1 MMTVRAF
8 RCVCAGI
15 SNTPRRRFAAQP
27 MPMLKRAIGPVMIWG
42 LLCVMLSAVGVLSTR
57 NAVRAGRSSAADITA
72 DPRVR
77 QALAKLAGE
86 APSVT
91 EEQIRIAEIP
101 APTFRESLRGTHLAK
116 LLADAGLKVHTDE
129 AGNVIGERAGSAK
142 GEFVLITAHLDTV
155 FPAGTDVHVR
165 RQGSKLWAP
174 GISDN
179 GAGLAT
185 LPVIARIMR
194 ETKLET
200 RSSVL
205 FVADVGEE
213 GEGNLRGIRKL
224 VEEYRKQLRY
234 VIALDG
240 ASIDYVTTAALA
252 SRRVEITISGP
263 GGHSWSDFG
272 VPNPIDALARGIAL
286 FLKTPPPDS
295 PRTTFN
301 VGSIEGG
308 TSVNSIPAKASIK
321 VDLRSEAE
329 PEILKLETALRR
341 SIQSGMDEEMQAA
354 RDHGMAGGAG
364 LSIGTKVLG
373 LRPGG
378 ELPPNSPLLAAVQA
392 ADDYLGNRARMERSS
407 TDANI
412 PLSLGIPAIA
422 LGAGGNSGG
431 AHSLQ
436 EWYDPTGR
444 EIGMQRLLLTLLQV
458 AGLNPPTD

>member
-1 MMTVRAF
+1 MT
-8 RCVCAGI
+8 
-15 SNTPRRRFAAQP
+15 
-27 MPMLKRAIGPVMIWG
+27 WG
-42 LLCVMLSAVGVLSTR
+42 LLCAMLSAMGVLSTR
-57 NAVRAGRSSAADITA
+57 SAMRASRSSAADITA

-86 APSVT
+86 VSSVT
-91 EEQIRIAEIP
+91 EEQIRITEIP

-116 LLADAGLKVHTDE
+116 LLSDAGLKVHTDE
-129 AGNVIGERAGSAK
+129 AGNVIGERTGSAK

-155 FPAGTDVHVR
+155 FPPGTDVHVR
-165 RQGSKLWAP
+165 REGTKLWAP

-185 LPVIARIMR
+185 LPAIARIMR
-194 ETKLET
+194 DAKLET
-200 RSSVL
+200 RSSIL
-205 FVADVGEE
+205 FAADVGEE

-224 VEEYRKQLRY
+224 VEDHRRQLRY

-240 ASIDYVTTAALA
+240 ASIDYVTAAALA

-272 VPNPIDALARGIAL
+272 APNPIDALARGIAL
-286 FLKTPPPDS
+286 FLKTPAPDS

-308 TSVNSIPAKASIK
+308 TSVNSIPAKATIK
-321 VDLRSEAE
+321 VDMRSEAE
-329 PEILKLETALRR
+329 PEIIKLEAALRR
-341 SIQSGMDEEMQAA
+341 AIQIGVDEEMQTA
-354 RDHGMAGGAG
+354 REHGMAGGPG
-364 LSIGTKVLG
+364 LSIDTKVLG
-373 LRPGG
+373 VRPGG
-378 ELPPNSPLLAAVQA
+378 ELAPNSPLLAAVQT
-392 ADDYLGNRARMERSS
+392 ADDYLRNRARIERSS

-444 EIGMQRLLLTLLQV
+444 EIGMQRVLLTLLQI
-458 AGLNPPTD
+458 AGLNPPSD

>member
-1 MMTVRAF
+1 MRILNPP
-8 RCVCAGI
+8 G
-15 SNTPRRRFAAQP
+15 
-27 MPMLKRAIGPVMIWG
+27 GPVMTWG
-42 LLCVMLSAVGVLSTR
+42 LVCVMLSAVGVLSTR
-57 NAVRAGRSSAADITA
+57 NVLRGHRASAADITA

-77 QALAKLAGE
+77 QALAKIAGE

-91 EEQIRIAEIP
+91 EEQIRITEIP
-101 APTFRESLRGTHLAK
+101 APTFRESLRAMHLAK
-116 LLADAGLKVHTDE
+116 LLSDAGLKVHTDQT
-129 AGNVIGERAGSAK
+129 GNVIGERAGSAK

-155 FPAGTDVHVR
+155 FPAGADVHVR
-165 RQGSKLWAP
+165 REGSKLFAP

-179 GAGLAT
+179 GTGLAT
-185 LPVIARIMR
+185 LPAIARIMR
-194 ETKLET
+194 DTKLET
-200 RSSVL
+200 RSSIL
-205 FVADVGEE
+205 FAADVGEE

-224 VEEYRKQLRY
+224 VESYRKQLRY

-252 SRRVEITISGP
+252 SRRVEITVTGP

-286 FLKTPPPDS
+286 FVKTPAPES

-301 VGSIEGG
+301 IGSIEGG
-308 TSVNSIPAKASIK
+308 TSVNSIPATAVIK

-329 PEILKLETALRR
+329 LEILKLETALRR
-341 SIQSGMDEEMQAA
+341 AIQHGVDEEMQAA
-354 RDHGMAGGAG
+354 RDRGAAGGAG
-364 LSIGTKVLG
+364 LSIDTKVLG
-373 LRPGG
+373 VRPGG
-378 ELPPNSPLLAAVQA
+378 ELAENSPLLAAVQK
-392 ADDYLGNRARMERSS
+392 ADDYLGNRARIERSS

-422 LGAGGNSGG
+422 LGAGGTSGG
-431 AHSLQ
+431 AHSLK

-444 EIGMQRLLLTLLQV
+444 EIGMQRVLLTLLQV

>member
-1 MMTVRAF
+1 MLMSEIT
-8 RCVCAGI
+8 CI
-15 SNTPRRRFAAQP
+15 LRFA
-27 MPMLKRAIGPVMIWG
+27 LGLVRTWG
-42 LLCVMLSAVGVLSTR
+42 LVCVMLSLMGVLSSR
-57 NAVRAGRSSAADITA
+57 SPVRASRSSAAEITA

-77 QALAKLAGE
+77 QALAKLASE
-86 APSVT
+86 APEVT
-91 EEQIRIAEIP
+91 EEQIRITEIP

-116 LLADAGLKVHTDE
+116 LLSDAGLKVHTDQ

-155 FPAGTDVHVR
+155 FPAATDVRVR
-165 RQGSKLWAP
+165 RDGSKLRAP

-179 GAGLAT
+179 GTGLAT
-185 LPVIARIMR
+185 LPALARIMR
-194 ETKLET
+194 DTKLET
-200 RSSVL
+200 RSSIL

-224 VEEYRKQLRY
+224 VENYRKQIRC

-252 SRRVEITISGP
+252 SRRVEITITGP

-286 FLKTPPPDS
+286 FVKTPAPDS

-301 VGSIEGG
+301 IGSIEGG
-308 TSVNSIPAKASIK
+308 TSVNSIPAKAVIK

-329 PEILKLETALRR
+329 PEILKLESALRR
-341 SIQSGMDEEMQAA
+341 AIQSGMEEEMQAA
-354 RDHGMAGGAG
+354 REHGMAGAG
-364 LSIGTKVLG
+364 LSLDVKVLG
-373 LRPGG
+373 VRPGG
-378 ELPPNSPLLAAVQA
+378 ELADNSPLLAAVQA
-392 ADDYLGNRARMERSS
+392 ADDYLGNRARIERSS

-422 LGAGGNSGG
+422 VGAGGSSGG

-444 EIGMQRLLLTLLQV
+444 EIGMQRVLLTLLQV
-458 AGLNPPTD
+458 AGLNPPAS

>member
-1 MMTVRAF
+1 MRIRKTALGRIMTW
-8 RCVCAGI
+8 
-15 SNTPRRRFAAQP
+15 S
-27 MPMLKRAIGPVMIWG
+27 
-42 LLCVMLSAVGVLSTR
+42 LLCVMLSAMGVLSTR
-57 NAVRAGRSSAADITA
+57 NAVRASRSSPADITA
-72 DPRVR
+72 DSRVR

-86 APSVT
+86 AASVT
-91 EEQIRIAEIP
+91 EEQIRITEIP

-116 LLADAGLKVHTDE
+116 LLSDAGLKVHTDQ

-142 GEFVLITAHLDTV
+142 GEFVLVTAHLDTV
-155 FPAGTDVHVR
+155 FPAGTDVRVR
-165 RQGSKLWAP
+165 REGSKLWAP

-179 GAGLAT
+179 GTGLAT
-185 LPVIARIMR
+185 LPALARIMR
-194 ETKLET
+194 DTKLET
-200 RSSVL
+200 RSSIL

-224 VEEYRKQLRY
+224 LENYRKQVRY

-272 VPNPIDALARGIAL
+272 APNPINALARGIAL
-286 FLKTPPPDS
+286 FLKTPAPDS

-301 VGSIEGG
+301 IGSIEGG
-308 TSVNSIPAKASIK
+308 TSVNSIPANASIK

-341 SIQSGMDEEMQAA
+341 AIQTGADEEMQAA
-354 RDHGMAGGAG
+354 RDHGMGGGTA
-364 LSIGTKVLG
+364 LSVDVKVLG
-373 LRPGG
+373 VRPGG
-378 ELPPNSPLLAAVQA
+378 ELAENSPLLAAVQG
-392 ADDYLGNRARMERSS
+392 ADDYLGNRARIERSS

-412 PLSLGIPAIA
+412 PLFLGIPAIA
-422 LGAGGNSGG
+422 LGAGGTSGG
-431 AHSLQ
+431 AHSMQ

-444 EIGMQRLLLTLLQV
+444 EIGMQRVLLTLLLV
-458 AGLNPPTD
+458 AGLNPPSD

>member
-1 MMTVRAF
+1 
-8 RCVCAGI
+8 
-15 SNTPRRRFAAQP
+15 
-27 MPMLKRAIGPVMIWG
+27 MPILKPVPGAVMSWG
-42 LLCVMLSAVGVLSTR
+42 LLCVMLSPVGVTSTR
-57 NAVRAGRSSAADITA
+57 NVIRVSRSSPADVTA

-86 APSVT
+86 VPSVT
-91 EEQIRIAEIP
+91 EEQVRITEIP
-101 APTFRESLRGTHLAK
+101 APTFHESLRGIHLAK
-116 LLADAGLKVHTDE
+116 LFSEAGLKVHTDQV
-129 AGNVIGERAGSAK
+129 GNVIGERAGSAK
-142 GEFVLITAHLDTV
+142 GEFLLITAHLDTV
-155 FPAGTDVHVR
+155 FPVGTDVHVR
-165 RQGSKLWAP
+165 RQGSRLWAP

-179 GAGLAT
+179 GAGLAA
-185 LPVIARIMR
+185 LPAIARILR
-194 ETKLET
+194 DTKLET
-200 RSSVL
+200 HSSIL

-213 GEGNLRGIRKL
+213 GEGNLRGMRKL
-224 VEEYRKQLRY
+224 VENYRKQLRC

-240 ASIDYVTTAALA
+240 ASIDYITTAALA

-272 VPNPIDALARGIAL
+272 VPNPIDALARGVAL
-286 FLKTPPPDS
+286 FLKTPPPES

-301 VGSIEGG
+301 VGTISGG

-329 PEILKLETALRR
+329 PEIVKLEAALRKAV
-341 SIQSGMDEEMQAA
+341 QSGVDEEMEVA
-354 RDHGMAGGAG
+354 RERGMASAR
-364 LSIGTKVLG
+364 LSIDTKVLG

-378 ELPPNSPLLAAVQA
+378 ELPENSPLLAAIQA
-392 ADDYLGNRARMERSS
+392 ADDYLGNRARIERSS

-431 AHSLQ
+431 AHSLD

-444 EIGMQRLLLTLLQV
+444 EIGMQRVLLTLLQV

>member
-1 MMTVRAF
+1 
-8 RCVCAGI
+8 
-15 SNTPRRRFAAQP
+15 
-27 MPMLKRAIGPVMIWG
+27 ML
-42 LLCVMLSAVGVLSTR
+42 LAVGVLTTR
-57 NAVRAGRSSAADITA
+57 NTARASRSSAANITS

-77 QALAKLAGE
+77 QALARLASE

-91 EEQIRIAEIP
+91 EEQIRITEIA
-101 APTFRESLRGTHLAK
+101 APSFRESLRGTHLAK
-116 LLADAGLKVHTDE
+116 LLSDAGLKVHTDQ

-142 GEFVLITAHLDTV
+142 GDLVLITAHLDTV

-165 RQGSKLWAP
+165 REGAKLWAP

-179 GAGLAT
+179 GTGLAT
-185 LPVIARIMR
+185 LPALARIMR
-194 ETKLET
+194 DNKLET
-200 RSSVL
+200 RSSIL

-224 VEEYRKQLRY
+224 VETYRKQLRY

-252 SRRVEITISGP
+252 SRRVEITLTGP

-272 VPNPIDALARGIAL
+272 VPNPINALARGIAI
-286 FLKTPPPDS
+286 FLRTPTPDS

-301 VGSIEGG
+301 IGSMEGG
-308 TSVNSIPAKASIK
+308 TSVNSIPAKATIK

-341 SIQSGMDEEMQAA
+341 AIHSGVEEEAQAA
-354 RDHGMAGGAG
+354 REHGIAGGSG
-364 LSIGTKVLG
+364 LSTDVKVLG
-373 LRPGG
+373 VRPGG
-378 ELPPNSPLLAAVQA
+378 ELAEDSPLLAAVQA
-392 ADDYLGNRARMERSS
+392 ADDYLGNRARIERSS

-422 LGAGGNSGG
+422 IGAGGTSGG

-436 EWYDPTGR
+436 EWYDPSGR
-444 EIGMQRLLLTLLQV
+444 EIGMQRVLLTLLQV

>member
-1 MMTVRAF
+1 
-8 RCVCAGI
+8 
-15 SNTPRRRFAAQP
+15 
-27 MPMLKRAIGPVMIWG
+27 
-42 LLCVMLSAVGVLSTR
+42 MLSAMGVLSTR
-57 NAVRAGRSSAADITA
+57 NSVRAGRSSAAAITA

-77 QALAKLAGE
+77 QALAKLNGE
-86 APSVT
+86 AAVVT
-91 EEQIRIAEIP
+91 EEQIRITEIP
-101 APTFRESLRGTHLAK
+101 APSFRESLRGTHLAQ
-116 LLADAGLKVHTDE
+116 LFADAGLKVHTDQ

-142 GEFVLITAHLDTV
+142 GEYVMVTAHLDTV
-155 FPAGTDVHVR
+155 FPTGTDVRVR
-165 RQGSKLWAP
+165 REGSKLFAP

-185 LPVIARIMR
+185 LPAIARIMR
-194 ETKLET
+194 DSKLET
-200 RSSVL
+200 RSSIL

-224 VEEYRKQLRY
+224 VENYRKQLRY
-234 VIALDG
+234 VIAVDG

-252 SRRVEITISGP
+252 SRRVEITVTGP

-272 VPNPIDALARGIAL
+272 VPNPINALARGIAL
-286 FLKTPPPDS
+286 FLKTPAPES

-308 TSVNSIPAKASIK
+308 TSVNSIPAKVSIK
-321 VDLRSEAE
+321 VDLRSEADS
-329 PEILKLETALRR
+329 EILKLEAALRR
-341 SIQSGMDEEMQAA
+341 AIQTGVDEEMQSA
-354 RDHGMAGGAG
+354 RDHGVTSGAG
-364 LSIGTKVLG
+364 LAIDTKVLG

-378 ELPPNSPLLAAVQA
+378 ALADNSPLLAAVQA
-392 ADDYLGNRARMERSS
+392 ADDYLGNRARIERSS

-412 PLSLGIPAIA
+412 PLSVGIPAVAI
-422 LGAGGNSGG
+422 GAGGVSGG

-444 EIGMQRLLLTLLQV
+444 EVGMQRVLLTLLQV

>member
-1 MMTVRAF
+1 
-8 RCVCAGI
+8 
-15 SNTPRRRFAAQP
+15 
-27 MPMLKRAIGPVMIWG
+27 
-42 LLCVMLSAVGVLSTR
+42 
-57 NAVRAGRSSAADITA
+57 
-72 DPRVR
+72 VR
-77 QALAKLAGE
+77 QALAKLASE
-86 APSVT
+86 APSAT
-91 EEQIRIAEIP
+91 EEQIRITEIP

-116 LLADAGLKVHTDE
+116 LFSDAGLKVHTDQ

-155 FPAGTDVHVR
+155 FPADTDVHVR
-165 RQGSKLWAP
+165 REGSKLWAP

-179 GAGLAT
+179 GTGLAT
-185 LPVIARIMR
+185 LPAIARIMR
-194 ETKLET
+194 DTKLQT

-205 FVADVGEE
+205 FIADVGEE

-224 VEEYRKQLRY
+224 VEDYRKQVRY
-234 VIALDG
+234 VMALDG

-272 VPNPIDALARGIAL
+272 VPNPIDALALGIAR
-286 FLKTPPPDS
+286 FVKTPAPDS

-301 VGSIEGG
+301 VGRIEGG

-329 PEILKLETALRR
+329 PEILKLETVLRKA
-341 SIQSGMDEEMQAA
+341 IQSGVDEEMQAA
-354 RDHGMAGGAG
+354 RDRGMAGGAG
-364 LSIGTKVLG
+364 LSIDTKVLG
-373 LRPGG
+373 VRPGG

-392 ADDYLGNRARMERSS
+392 ADDYLGNHARMERSS
-407 TDANI
+407 TDANV

-422 LGAGGNSGG
+422 LGAGGSSGG
-431 AHSLQ
+431 AHTLK

-444 EIGMQRLLLTLLQV
+444 EVGMQRVLLTLLQV

>member
-1 MMTVRAF
+1 MR
-8 RCVCAGI
+8 G
-15 SNTPRRRFAAQP
+15 SD
-27 MPMLKRAIGPVMIWG
+27 LKPNPVMTWG
-42 LLCVMLSAVGVLSTR
+42 LLCVMLSAMGVLTR
-57 NAVRAGRSSAADITA
+57 NTVRGARSSAAAITA

-86 APSVT
+86 APAVT
-91 EEQIRIAEIP
+91 EEQVRITEIP
-101 APTFRESLRGTHLAK
+101 APSFRESLRGTHLAK
-116 LLADAGLKVHTDE
+116 LFADAGLKVHSDQ

-142 GEFVLITAHLDTV
+142 GEFVMITAHLDTV

-165 RQGSKLWAP
+165 REGSKLFAP

-185 LPVIARIMR
+185 LPAIARIMR
-194 ETKLET
+194 DAKLDT
-200 RSSVL
+200 RCSIL

-224 VEEYRKQLRY
+224 VESYRKQLRY
-234 VIALDG
+234 VIAVDG

-252 SRRVEITISGP
+252 SRRVEITVTGP

-272 VPNPIDALARGIAL
+272 VPNPINALARGIAL
-286 FLKTPPPDS
+286 FLKTPAPES

-301 VGSIEGG
+301 IGNIEGG

-329 PEILKLETALRR
+329 PEILTLEAALRR
-341 SIQSGMDEEMQAA
+341 SMQTGVDEEMASS
-354 RDHGMAGGAG
+354 REYGVTDGPG
-364 LSIGTKVLG
+364 LAIDTKVLG

-378 ELPPNSPLLAAVQA
+378 ELAENSPLLAAVQA
-392 ADDYLGNRARMERSS
+392 ADDYLGNRARIERSS

-412 PLSLGIPAIA
+412 PLSVGIPAIA
-422 LGAGGNSGG
+422 IGAGGSSGG
-431 AHSLQ
+431 AHSLK
-436 EWYDPTGR
+436 EWYDPAGR
-444 EIGMQRLLLTLLQV
+444 EVGMQRVLLTLLQV

>member
-1 MMTVRAF
+1 MT
-8 RCVCAGI
+8 
-15 SNTPRRRFAAQP
+15 
-27 MPMLKRAIGPVMIWG
+27 WG
-42 LLCVMLSAVGVLSTR
+42 LLCVMLSAMGVLSSR
-57 NAVRAGRSSAADITA
+57 NVVRTSRSSAADVTA

-77 QALAKLAGE
+77 QAMAKLASE
-86 APSVT
+86 ASSVT
-91 EEQIRIAEIP
+91 EEQIRITEIP
-101 APTFRESLRGTHLAK
+101 APSFRESLRGAHLAK
-116 LLADAGLKVHTDE
+116 LLSDAGLKVHTDQ

-155 FPAGTDVHVR
+155 FPAGTDVRVR
-165 RQGSKLWAP
+165 REGSKLRAP

-179 GAGLAT
+179 GTGLAT
-185 LPVIARIMR
+185 LPAIARIMR
-194 ETKLET
+194 DTKLET
-200 RSSVL
+200 RSSIL
-205 FVADVGEE
+205 FAADVGEE

-224 VEEYRKQLRY
+224 VESYRKQLRY

-252 SRRVEITISGP
+252 SRRVEITVMGP

-286 FLKTPPPDS
+286 FVKTPAPES

-301 VGSIEGG
+301 IGSIEGG
-308 TSVNSIPAKASIK
+308 TSVNSIPAKALIK

-329 PEILKLETALRR
+329 PEILKLEAALRR
-341 SIQSGMDEEMQAA
+341 SIQNGVDEEMQAA
-354 RDHGMAGGAG
+354 RERGAASG
-364 LSIGTKVLG
+364 ISLSIDTKVLG

-378 ELPPNSPLLAAVQA
+378 ELAENSPLLAAVQA
-392 ADDYLGNRARMERSS
+392 ADDYLGNRARIERSS

-422 LGAGGNSGG
+422 FGAGGTSGG

-436 EWYDPTGR
+436 EWYDPTSR
-444 EIGMQRLLLTLLQV
+444 EIGMQRVLLTLLQV

>member
-1 MMTVRAF
+1 MRLPGHLPKPLALGSAAKPM
-8 RCVCAGI
+8 
-15 SNTPRRRFAAQP
+15 RR
-27 MPMLKRAIGPVMIWG
+27 LKPTLGPVMTCG
-42 LLCVMLSAVGVLSTR
+42 LVCVMLSAVGVLSTR
-57 NAVRAGRSSAADITA
+57 NAVRASRSSAAGITA

-86 APSVT
+86 AASVT
-91 EEQIRIAEIP
+91 EEQIRITEIP
-101 APTFRESLRGTHLAK
+101 APPFRESLRGTHLAK
-116 LLADAGLKVHTDE
+116 LLSDGGLKVHTDQ

-165 RQGSKLWAP
+165 REGSKLWAP

-179 GAGLAT
+179 GTGLAT
-185 LPVIARIMR
+185 LPAIARIMR
-194 ETKLET
+194 DAKLET
-200 RSSVL
+200 RSSIL

-224 VEEYRKQLRY
+224 VEDYRKQLRY

-252 SRRVEITISGP
+252 SRRVEITITGP

-272 VPNPIDALARGIAL
+272 VPNSIDALARGIAL
-286 FLKTPPPDS
+286 FVKTPAPDS

-301 VGSIEGG
+301 IGSIEGG
-308 TSVNSIPAKASIK
+308 TSVNSIPARASIK

-329 PEILKLETALRR
+329 PEILKMENALRR
-341 SIQSGMDEEMQAA
+341 AIQSGVDEEMHAA
-354 RDHGMAGGAG
+354 RDRGMAGGAG
-364 LSIGTKVLG
+364 LSIDAKVLG
-373 LRPGG
+373 VRPGG

-412 PLSLGIPAIA
+412 PLSLGVPAIA
-422 LGAGGNSGG
+422 LGAGGISGG
-431 AHSLQ
+431 AHSLR
-436 EWYDPTGR
+436 EWYDPAGR
-444 EIGMQRLLLTLLQV
+444 EIGMQRALLTLLQV

>member
-1 MMTVRAF
+1 MRLNSFRQARPRSFSAWIGSSPRSSRPGTKLLSKRVMT
-8 RCVCAGI
+8 C
-15 SNTPRRRFAAQP
+15 
-27 MPMLKRAIGPVMIWG
+27 G
-42 LLCVMLSAVGVLSTR
+42 LLCVILSAVGMLSTR
-57 NAVRAGRSSAADITA
+57 NVIRAGRSSAAPITA

-91 EEQIRIAEIP
+91 EEQIRITEIP
-101 APTFRESLRGTHLAK
+101 APTFHESVRAAHLVK
-116 LLADAGLKVHTDE
+116 LLTDAGLKVHTDP
-129 AGNVIGERAGSAK
+129 AGNVIGERAGSSK
-142 GEFVLITAHLDTV
+142 GDLVLITAHLDTV
-155 FPAGTDVHVR
+155 FPAGTDIRVR
-165 RQGSKLWAP
+165 REGSRLKAP

-179 GAGLAT
+179 GTGLAT
-185 LPVIARIMR
+185 LPAIARIMR
-194 ETKLET
+194 DTKLET
-200 RSSVL
+200 HSSLL

-213 GEGNLRGIRKL
+213 GEGNLRGVRKL
-224 VEEYRKQLRY
+224 VETYRKQLRY

-252 SRRVEITISGP
+252 SRRVEITIAGA

-272 VPNPIDALARGIAL
+272 VANPINALARGIAL
-286 FLKTPPPDS
+286 FLKTPAPDS

-301 VGSIEGG
+301 IGTIEGG

-329 PEILKLETALRR
+329 PEISKLETALRR
-341 SIQSGMDEEMQAA
+341 SIQAGADEEMRNA
-354 RDHGMAGGAG
+354 RDHGMTSGAT
-364 LSIGTKVLG
+364 LSMDIKVLG

-378 ELPPNSPLLAAVQA
+378 ELAENSPLLAAVQA
-392 ADDYLGNRARMERSS
+392 ADDYLGNRARIERSS

-422 LGAGGNSGG
+422 LGAGGTSGG
-431 AHSLQ
+431 AHSLE

-444 EIGMQRLLLTLLQV
+444 EIGMQRVLLTILQV

>member
-1 MMTVRAF
+1 
-8 RCVCAGI
+8 
-15 SNTPRRRFAAQP
+15 
-27 MPMLKRAIGPVMIWG
+27 MPMLKRATGPVMIWG

-77 QALAKLAGE
+77 QALAKLASE

-341 SIQSGMDEEMQAA
+341 AIQNGMDEEMQAA
-354 RDHGMAGGAG
+354 RDHGVAGGGG
-364 LSIGTKVLG
+364 LSIDTKVLG